1 MLTQESRLV
10 NLNTTQINKKS
21 KNNNYNNFI
30 KCPHCSQSH
39 SLYKCESFRILSIE
53 NRIKKANDYNVC
65 LNCLRFGHTAKQCK
79 LSHCK
84 YCKTKHNTL
93 LHLESTEPKQSS
105 KPWLSASPSAS
116 NVMLSATSMQ
126 LATSAHVLLST
137 AMVNVIS
144 ATGKKYAARLLLDNG
159 STANFITQSLS
170 EKLGLSLSGAST
182 KRGSEA
188 WIPGPHQG

>member
-1 MLTQESRLV
+1 MSERSII
-10 NLNTTQINKKS
+10 TTQIEVLADDDES
-21 KNNNYNNFI
+21 ALTEREDFDR
-30 KCPHCSQSH
+30 QFF
-39 SLYKCESFRILSIE
+39 SLVALTRSLLGVSFNGAGSE
-53 NRIKKANDYNVC
+53 AGFKDAD
-65 LNCLRFGHTAKQCK
+65 
-79 LSHCK
+79 S
-84 YCKTKHNTL
+84 
-93 LHLESTEPKQSS
+93 
-105 KPWLSASPSAS
+105 
-116 NVMLSATSMQ
+116 
-126 LATSAHVLLST
+126 

>member
-1 MLTQESRLV
+1 MLSTRCTRPPVLTELAELTVLRGSII
-10 NLNTTQINKKS
+10 TTQIEVLADDDES
-21 KNNNYNNFI
+21 ALTEREDFDR
-30 KCPHCSQSH
+30 QFF
-39 SLYKCESFRILSIE
+39 SLVALTRSLLGVSFNGAGSE
-53 NRIKKANDYNVC
+53 AGFKDADS
-65 LNCLRFGHTAKQCK
+65 GKQ
-79 LSHCK
+79 
-84 YCKTKHNTL
+84 
-93 LHLESTEPKQSS
+93 
-105 KPWLSASPSAS
+105 
-116 NVMLSATSMQ
+116 
-126 LATSAHVLLST
+126 T

>member
-1 MLTQESRLV
+1 MHANITDKEFHTSINSIIRSSSHKNQDETNGPLKLIVTGEGGNFDPSRDWEEHRSLTIKDDPTLKQFCSFLSRKADWLV
-10 NLNTTQINKKS
+10 SVEPDANS
-21 KNNNYNNFI
+21 K
-30 KCPHCSQSH
+30 
-39 SLYKCESFRILSIE
+39 
-53 NRIKKANDYNVC
+53 
-65 LNCLRFGHTAKQCK
+65 
-79 LSHCK
+79 
-84 YCKTKHNTL
+84 
-93 LHLESTEPKQSS
+93 STEPKQSS